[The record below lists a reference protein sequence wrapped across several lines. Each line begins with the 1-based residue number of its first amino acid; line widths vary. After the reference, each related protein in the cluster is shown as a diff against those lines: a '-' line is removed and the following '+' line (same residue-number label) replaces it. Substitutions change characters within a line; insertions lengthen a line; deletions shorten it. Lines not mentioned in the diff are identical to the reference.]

1 MNTLKGLDPTVQAYG
16 EFLLMAAQ
24 QAGANP
30 RVTSGLRT
38 FAQQAKLYVKYLAGL
53 SPYPAAPPGSSM
65 HEVGR
70 AFDVATANDAYWLP
84 VMGAVWKSW
93 GGRWYA
99 SDPIHFE
106 A

>member
-1 MNTLKGLDPTVQAYG
+1 MDSTVAYYGQALVYVG
-16 EFLLMAAQ
+16 Q

-38 FAQQAKLYVKYLAGL
+38 WGQQLKLYLKRVAGL
-53 SPYPAAPPGSSM
+53 SPYPALPPGSSM
-65 HEVGR
+65 HELGR
-70 AFDVATANDAYWLP
+70 AFDLATTNDAFWLP
-84 VMGAVWKSW
+84 QLGALWKSW
-93 GGRWYA
+93 GGRWSS